1 MHLIQDENGQMVHHG
16 HTAGDASEHHC
27 GGNCSSCASAGDE
40 RKEALALLKYMQKH
54 NAQHAAELDRVAAN
68 LEKLDMKDVADQIR
82 AAVSEFQKG
91 NLRLS
96 LAATLAGE
104 HIKEV

>member
-1 MHLIQDENGQMVHHG
+1 MHLIQDENGQLVHHG
-16 HTAGDASEHHC
+16 HDAGDSQAHHC
-27 GGNCSSCASAGDE
+27 SGDCKTCGSAGDE
-40 RKEALALLKYMQKH
+40 KKEAVALLQYMQKH
-54 NAQHAAELDRVAAN
+54 NVQHAAELDRVAAN

>member
-16 HTAGDASEHHC
+16 HTAGDAGEHHC

-40 RKEALALLKYMQKH
+40 RKEALALLQYMQKH